1 MKGGLKMEDNIL
13 KALIIKYL
21 VNQNYLSKEQLSGIN
36 NILDDFDVKT
46 LRLMCD
52 DLSINYSDIIR

>member
-1 MKGGLKMEDNIL
+1 MKGDLKMEDNIL

-21 VNQNYLSKEQLSGIN
+21 VNENYLSKEQLSGIN

>member
-1 MKGGLKMEDNIL
+1 MEGGLKMEDNIL

-21 VNQNYLSKEQLSGIN
+21 VNLDYLSKEQLSGIN